1 MIQIVKPSIQSLFL
15 QIEYDGELI
24 ATGTGFV
31 YSKNQNHYLIT
42 NRHNVTGRNQ
52 ETNKLLSP
60 MAAIPNE
67 IKILHN
73 KKGQIGTWHYCV
85 EKLLDQNDT
94 PLWFEHPV
102 HREKM
107 DCVALQ
113 LTALD
118 DVEIYSYNE
127 YDSSPSLLLCPSD
140 YVSVVGFPFG
150 LASGGACAIWA
161 TGFIASEPSFDFNNL
176 PLLLID
182 CRGRPG
188 QSGSPVI
195 AYRSGGLVAL
205 ANGESAAFNGSV
217 TLPIGIYSGRIND
230 QSDLGM
236 VWKMQAI
243 RELVASCP

>member
-1 MIQIVKPSIQSLFL
+1 
-15 QIEYDGELI
+15 
-24 ATGTGFV
+24 
-31 YSKNQNHYLIT
+31 
-42 NRHNVTGRNQ
+42 
-52 ETNKLLSP
+52 

-67 IKILHN
+67 IQILHN
-73 KKGQIGTWHYCV
+73 KKGHLGAWHGRI
-85 EKLLDQNDT
+85 EKLLDVNDT
-94 PLWFEHPV
+94 PLWYEHPV
-102 HREKM
+102 HKEKM
-107 DCVALQ
+107 DCVALR

-118 DVEIYSYNE
+118 DVDVYPYNE
-127 YDSSPSLLLCPSD
+127 YDSAPSMMIGPAD

-150 LASGGACAIWA
+150 LMAGGACAIWA
-161 TGFIASEPSFDFNNL
+161 TGFIASEPTFDLGDL

-195 AYRSGGLVAL
+195 AYRSGGAVAM
-205 ANGESAAFNGSV
+205 ADGGTSMFAGPV
-217 TLPIGIYSGRIND
+217 TFPIGIYSGRIND